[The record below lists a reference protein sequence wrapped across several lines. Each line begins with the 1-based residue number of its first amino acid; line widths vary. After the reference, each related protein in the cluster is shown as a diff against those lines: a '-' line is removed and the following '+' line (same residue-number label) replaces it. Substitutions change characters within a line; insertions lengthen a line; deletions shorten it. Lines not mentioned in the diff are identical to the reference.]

1 MQILKYIVVGVLNTL
16 VGYGVF
22 FILFRILHVTPEI
35 ANTIGYI
42 LALSVAFLLNRTYVF
57 KGDVLISRTIP
68 RFLSAFAIA
77 FSINQLVLIFFY
89 RYLDFAAEISQVPA
103 MISYSLVFFAL
114 NKYFVFSGSAAK

>member
-16 VGYGVF
+16 VGYG
-22 FILFRILHVTPEI
+22 
-35 ANTIGYI
+35 

-114 NKYFVFSGSAAK
+114 NKYFVFSGSAAR

>member
-1 MQILKYIVVGVLNTL
+1 MQILKYLAVGVLNTL

-22 FILFRILHVTPEI
+22 FILVRFLHVTPEI

-57 KGDVLISRTIP
+57 RGDVLISRAIP
-68 RFLSAFAIA
+68 RFLLAFTIA

-103 MISYSLVFFAL
+103 TISYTLVFYAL
-114 NKYFVFSGSAAK
+114 NKHFVFSGSAAK